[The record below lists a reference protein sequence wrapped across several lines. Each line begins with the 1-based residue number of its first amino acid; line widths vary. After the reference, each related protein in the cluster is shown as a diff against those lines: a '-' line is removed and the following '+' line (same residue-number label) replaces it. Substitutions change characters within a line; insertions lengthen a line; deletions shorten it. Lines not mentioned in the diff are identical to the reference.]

1 VSISNSGLIEQPAGA
16 NGTLSFNDSPITQSS
31 TGVLRVIGNRM
42 TFGNASR
49 TINGGR
55 LEGTG
60 AFNVTNPMVVS
71 GATIA
76 PGETSAPSVGL
87 LTCDGGGITFAAG
100 GRVEIDLDRVSGTQ
114 VTDALRTT
122 VFNQTI
128 NLSGADLVVRRPSA
142 GYIPDFNVEYPIVR
156 AENGGS
162 LTGTF
167 ANVIE
172 ANPLT
177 GYGYRMRYTN
187 TTAFM
192 KMVKRCNLSDVA
204 GQGQVPLFDGA
215 ATPDDIIVFVD
226 WFFAGDLR
234 ADYASQG
241 QVPVQDGLLTADDII
256 VFINLF
262 FQGCGF

>member
-1 VSISNSGLIEQPAGA
+1 
-16 NGTLSFNDSPITQSS
+16 
-31 TGVLRVIGNRM
+31 
-42 TFGNASR
+42 
-49 TINGGR
+49 
-55 LEGTG
+55 
-60 AFNVTNPMVVS
+60 
-71 GATIA
+71 
-76 PGETSAPSVGL
+76 
-87 LTCDGGGITFAAG
+87 
-100 GRVEIDLDRVSGTQ
+100 
-114 VTDALRTT
+114 
-122 VFNQTI
+122 
-128 NLSGADLVVRRPSA
+128 
-142 GYIPDFNVEYPIVR
+142 VEYPIVR

-262 FQGCGF
+262 FQGC